1 MMGLFYE
8 EHVLGTCIELG
19 TYEFTDENIRSFST
33 RFAPVPFHMNEE
45 AAVAGL
51 FGSFAAVGFHT
62 CSAWMVCF
70 LKTSM
75 RARDERAAAGYALPD
90 IGPSPGLNAIR
101 WPRAVRAGETIAYRL
116 TLIAMRELA
125 SKPDWGLVTA
135 LCEGHNGCRELVVSF
150 ESKMLTARN
159 LVAVEAD

>member
-1 MMGLFYE
+1 MGLFYE

-90 IGPSPGLNAIR
+90 IHSLAPG
-101 WPRAVRAGETIAYRL
+101 RACRRNHRL
-116 TLIAMRELA
+116 P
-125 SKPDWGLVTA
+125 PDTDCDA
-135 LCEGHNGCRELVVSF
+135 
-150 ESKMLTARN
+150 
-159 LVAVEAD
+159 